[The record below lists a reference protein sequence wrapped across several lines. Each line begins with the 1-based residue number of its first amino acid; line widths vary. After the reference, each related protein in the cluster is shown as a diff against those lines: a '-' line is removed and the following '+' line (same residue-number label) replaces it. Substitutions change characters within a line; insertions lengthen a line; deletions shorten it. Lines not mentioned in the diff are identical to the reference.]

1 MNDRTPYLAAHK
13 GRRGRLLLELK
24 RDQPL
29 TASELAERHQ
39 VSANAVR
46 RHLKEL
52 ESEGLV
58 GYERE
63 QRGQG
68 APSFIYRLTERG
80 EAVFPKR
87 YDEALSHVLTF
98 VAETSGREE
107 VRRIFARRFQA
118 HRDRLEAELGE
129 ATLEERLEAVVD
141 LLSREG
147 FMAEWSLNEG
157 RLRIA
162 EHNCAFHTVAERF
175 PEICAAEADFL
186 RDVLQTDVSR
196 EAYIPAGCNSCQ
208 YALVGVERSDEAA
221 NHAAEPPQ

>member
-1 MNDRTPYLAAHK
+1 MKAMLHLAAHK
-13 GRRGRLLLELK
+13 GLRGQLLLELK

-29 TASELAERHQ
+29 TASELAGRHR

-58 GYERE
+58 EYRRE

-68 APSFIYRLTERG
+68 APSFAYRLTEQG
-80 EAVFPKR
+80 GALFPKR
-87 YDEALSHVLTF
+87 YDEALSHVLGF
-98 VAETSGREE
+98 VAQTSGREE
-107 VRRIFARRFQA
+107 VRRIFAERFRA
-118 HRDRLEAELGE
+118 HRDRLEAELGD
-129 ATLEERLEAVVD
+129 ATLEERVEAVVN

-147 FMAEWSLNEG
+147 FMAEWSIDEG

-162 EHNCAFHTVAERF
+162 EHNCAFQTVAERF
-175 PEICAAEADFL
+175 PEICAAEVDFL
-186 RDVLQTDVSR
+186 RDVLQMEISR

-208 YALVGVERSDEAA
+208 YALVSLESAEATA
-221 NHAAEPPQ
+221 NHAADTPQ